1 MPSRALEGVKVLDL
15 SRVLAAPL
23 AAQMLADLG
32 ADVIKVERPGVG
44 DESREYGPPFLKDRE
59 GNPTRDA
66 AFYLSCNRNKRSVT
80 VNLATPEGQEIVR
93 RLAARSD
100 VVIENFKTGGLTKYG
115 LDYASLRAVN
125 PRLIYCSI
133 TGFGQ
138 TGPLAAKPGYDGVF
152 QAMSGMMSATGHPDG
167 HEGGGPM
174 KIGLSM
180 SDILTSL
187 YAGNAIQAALYH
199 RDVHGGPGQHI
210 DLALLDCSLA
220 SLSHFAMNYL
230 VSGEVPPRRGNGGY
244 GGVPSQAFSTRDRA
258 IFLVA
263 GNNHQ
268 FGRLCEAI
276 GRPDLLQ
283 DPRFVET
290 SGRIC
295 NRDALLAIL
304 NEVFV
309 TRDADDWLR
318 RLDEAGVAA
327 GPVNDLPRALA
338 TPQVVYRQM
347 LREVDHPIAGP
358 LAILANPIRLS
369 ETPIEDYRAPPTVG
383 QDSEAILEDLGYDA
397 DQRKALRAAGVV

>member
-1 MPSRALEGVKVLDL
+1 M
-15 SRVLAAPL
+15 
-23 AAQMLADLG
+23 
-32 ADVIKVERPGVG
+32 
-44 DESREYGPPFLKDRE
+44 
-59 GNPTRDA
+59 
-66 AFYLSCNRNKRSVT
+66 
-80 VNLATPEGQEIVR
+80 
-93 RLAARSD
+93 
-100 VVIENFKTGGLTKYG
+100 IENFKTGGLTKYG